1 MTIEERSEIIGTSIL
16 ATPPLPLSEAVV
28 PRLGHMSSLDFLRGF
43 AALSVM
49 FYHFSGGPPMLS
61 HVMGGGTLA
70 KFYSPALRD
79 LFSWGNMGVE
89 VFFVISGFVIPYSLW
104 NSHYRI
110 KHFAN
115 YMTKRILRVCPP
127 TYVAMLFLLT
137 QEFIICRFI
146 HDNSPP
152 YHSPSLELVFR
163 NLLFLYTDSGDSR
176 WINSVNWTLAI
187 EFQFY
192 ILIGILF
199 KPMFK
204 NNGFGLFVLVFI
216 LLSLPNFIPGFPP
229 YLYFHY
235 NALFAMGGTA
245 LLYYKKRVSDIPFAL
260 AIALFFVLTWVTV
273 GLLAASFGVITVGVI
288 VFFKTKNRL
297 FNFFGKISFSLYL
310 THIMVGAV
318 TEFLLAKVFPPQTDT
333 QHVVGILF
341 IAAIACGA
349 ASLFYWLIE
358 KPTLQLVKQLRS
370 TH

>member
-1 MTIEERSEIIGTSIL
+1 MITEERSAIV
-16 ATPPLPLSEAVV
+16 AVSR
-28 PRLGHMSSLDFLRGF
+28 PGHVSSLDFLRGF

-49 FYHFSGGPPMLS
+49 LYHFSGGPPMLNY
-61 HVMGGGTLA
+61 VTGGTLT

-104 NSHYRI
+104 NSHYRV

-115 YMTKRILRVCPP
+115 YMTKRILRICPP
-127 TYVAMLFLLT
+127 AYVAMLLLLT
-137 QEFIICRFI
+137 QNFIISRFI
-146 HDNSPP
+146 HHNSPP

-163 NLLFLYTDSGDSR
+163 NLLFLYTDSGDLR

-204 NNGFGLFVLVFI
+204 NNGFGLFALVFV
-216 LLSLPNFIPGFPP
+216 LLTIPNLIPGFPP

-245 LLYYKKRVSDIPFAL
+245 LLYYKKRISDIPFAL
-260 AIALFFVLTWVTV
+260 AIALFFILTWATV
-273 GLLAASFGVITVGVI
+273 GLLAASFGVSTAGII
-288 VFFKTKNRL
+288 VFSKIKHRL
-297 FNFFGKISFSLYL
+297 FSFFGKISFSLYL

-318 TEFLLAKVFPPQTDT
+318 TEFLLAKVFPPQTAA
-333 QHVVGILF
+333 QHVIGILF
-341 IAAIACGA
+341 IIAIACGA
-349 ASLFYWLIE
+349 AYLFYWLVE
-358 KPTLQLVKQLRS
+358 KPTLLLVKQLRS